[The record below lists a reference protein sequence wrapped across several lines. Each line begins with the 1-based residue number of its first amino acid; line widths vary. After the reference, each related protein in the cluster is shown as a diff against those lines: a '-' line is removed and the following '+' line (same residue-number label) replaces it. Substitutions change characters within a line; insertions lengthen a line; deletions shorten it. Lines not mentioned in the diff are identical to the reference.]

1 MSNPLDDQRRPVE
14 DTPEIAIPLSGQCC
28 CIALMLR
35 KQLLSLGLSG
45 LRGVHEVYNT
55 IHDASV
61 RHLASH
67 GGPHNGCDSIIG
79 VIDV

>member
-1 MSNPLDDQRRPVE
+1 MSILLDDHRRPVE
-14 DTPEIAIPLSGQCC
+14 DTPEIAIALSGQCC
-28 CIALMLR
+28 CIALILS
-35 KQLLSLGLSG
+35 KQTMSLGLSG

-67 GGPHNGCDSIIG
+67 GGHTMVATPSSE
-79 VIDV
+79 

>member
-1 MSNPLDDQRRPVE
+1 MSPGV
-14 DTPEIAIPLSGQCC
+14 
-28 CIALMLR
+28 
-35 KQLLSLGLSG
+35 SG
-45 LRGVHEVYNT
+45 LRGVHEVYIM

-79 VIDV
+79 AVCFQCNAVVARRLFIFSALTDNKLPVFSHMFSFHMR